1 MCLVGHNGWAGP
13 AGRHGASAARGV
25 LHIGRV
31 GWEGS
36 CRRWPSPAPFRTSAV
51 PAAGA
56 APVKACPV
64 STVPE
69 TRRAGPGERW
79 PGGPDRRTGSIATHQ
94 REPTTKVPRGASLGP
109 RKISIGPAR
118 HRPAACGIA
127 RPQRARLGADLGGV
141 WHDQGAALQLR
152 PHAGQSP
159 RVCRAAGAD
168 STPVRAGGADGT
180 PRGLRHA
187 HRAAEAR
194 RSGDRTGLGSIAR
207 RGGGAFD
214 ESASPGPGRLL
225 RGARSRAAALPRAQH
240 APADPWQPPAHVQAA
255 LPGARWRLE
264 PALRE
269 RTGEGARRKQRDESG
284 GRGADARPCGAR

>member
-127 RPQRARLGADLGGV
+127 RPQRAK
-141 WHDQGAALQLR
+141 
-152 PHAGQSP
+152 S
-159 RVCRAAGAD
+159 
-168 STPVRAGGADGT
+168 
-180 PRGLRHA
+180 RGLRGSRCAAVCPGRTRPRRPVATTGPARPSRGPAMHPGHGRA
-187 HRAAEAR
+187 ERQLWQHRTLVDRGSAQSAPGRNCLAVTGPLDPETGHVVSS
-194 RSGDRTGLGSIAR
+194 SGQRDRTAGVR
-207 RGGGAFD
+207 
-214 ESASPGPGRLL
+214 P
-225 RGARSRAAALPRAQH
+225 RGATQPR
-240 APADPWQPPAHVQAA
+240 
-255 LPGARWRLE
+255 
-264 PALRE
+264 
-269 RTGEGARRKQRDESG
+269 T
-284 GRGADARPCGAR
+284 